1 VPDPQLPRP
10 ADPTR
15 PSSQESGRIGR
26 RRFLALGGAGALG
39 VAVLGTAACSGGS
52 SGSSGTV
59 KVTEPER
66 IDPPSLPGAEQ
77 PPPSDAVFDVVI
89 TGGRVMDPDSGYDEV
104 ANVGIIGER
113 IALISTDP
121 LTGKATVDAT
131 GKVVA
136 PGFIDVLSY
145 EPNPYGVWY
154 KLGDGVTTNLGMHG
168 IKTPVDASQFFA
180 SYTGANTPPLH
191 FGGAFSDQ
199 WYRDSIGISSSAT
212 ASQISRLADDLDA
225 QLDEGF
231 IGLAVDPEY
240 APYITYEEYA
250 GLGTAAQRAGMPL
263 FTHIRYSSPTPGAS
277 SLDAIDEVLK
287 VARETGV
294 SLHID
299 HIPSMATHVMPEA
312 ISRIEAARAEGLDVT
327 GCFYPYTFW
336 GTYLASARFNGD
348 WQGRFRISYED
359 LQLAGTSERLN
370 ATSFKKYQAQ
380 NKLVVAYAIP
390 QDDVNAAVQA
400 PWTMVGSDAIPES
413 HNNNHPRG
421 AGCFSRLLGPYVRD
435 LGVISLMDAL
445 AKCTIIPARRVEG
458 RVPMMARKGRLQM
471 GADADITVF
480 DPATVADTSTVE
492 QPAQYSAGIDTVLVM
507 GQVAKDASGV
517 KKDVKAGR
525 PITGEPA

>member
-1 VPDPQLPRP
+1 V
-10 ADPTR
+10 
-15 PSSQESGRIGR
+15 
-26 RRFLALGGAGALG
+26 FGGLG
-39 VAVLGTAACSGGS
+39 VATVAVGAATVRSCSGGS
-52 SGSSGTV
+52 GESGSSPSTV

-66 IDPPSLPGAEQ
+66 IDPPSLDPTVA
-77 PPPSDAVFDVVI
+77 PPPSDTVFDVVI
-89 TGGRVMDPDSGYDEV
+89 TGGRVMDPASGYDEM
-104 ANVGIIGER
+104 ANVGILGER
-113 IALISTDP
+113 VALISTDP

-168 IKTPVDASQFFA
+168 IKTPVDASQFF
-180 SYTGANTPPLH
+180 SYYTGANTPPLH

-199 WYRDSIGISSSAT
+199 WYRDSVGVKGSAS
-212 ASQISRLADDLDA
+212 ASQISRLEDDLNA

-240 APYITYEEYA
+240 APYITYDEYA

-263 FTHIRYSSPTPGAS
+263 FTHIRYSSPEPAGSS

-294 SLHID
+294 SLHVD

-312 ISRIEAARAEGLDVT
+312 IAKMEAARAEGLDVT

-336 GTYLASARFNGD
+336 GTYLASARFSGD
-348 WQGRFRISYED
+348 WQSRFRISYED
-359 LQLAGTSERLN
+359 LQLAGSSERLT
-370 ATSFKKYQAQ
+370 ASSFKKYQAQ

-390 QDDVNAAVQA
+390 QADVDAAVKA

-413 HNNNHPRG
+413 SNNNHPRG

-435 LGVISLMDAL
+435 MGTISLMDAL
-445 AKCTIIPARRVEG
+445 AKCTILPARRVEN
-458 RVPMMARKGRLQM
+458 RVPMMATKGRLQM

-480 DPATVADTSTVE
+480 DPATIADTSTVE
-492 QPAQYSAGIDTVLVM
+492 QPAQYSAGVDTVLVM
-507 GQVAKDASGV
+507 GKVAKGPSGV
-517 KKDVKAGR
+517 DKGVRNGR